1 MAGSNLIFYQSDIK
15 NFDRPSYTLSSVGT
29 FLEMVCGH
37 TSVSRGFR
45 MLPEDFNSSVMSSFS
60 QNVMPTALRPF
71 VFFFLDLFP
80 TYLDLYNFHCYDVF
94 V

>member
-45 MLPEDFNSSVMSSFS
+45 MLPEDFNSSVMCPHFLKMSCPQLCGHFFSFFWTFS
-60 QNVMPTALRPF
+60 Q
-71 VFFFLDLFP
+71 
-80 TYLDLYNFHCYDVF
+80 HI
-94 V
+94 